1 MITCFNRDKN
11 GECLAYNE
19 DQCSNDCQAR
29 IKTIEEKISLIS
41 CLLLRV
47 NNKKDKKK
55 LNNELLMA
63 KQAKAVLDEGKFEG
77 WMSCY
82 MEDLHRGSGG
92 GQSESDANA
101 KTSMKQK
108 MKDNRPV
115 GIKPTKA
122 QLQEYKEELQKWEAE
137 HEKLE
142 RLSRTSMSHRK
153 EDSYTGVPICFV
165 DHGLGHCNG
174 QRSSRGTLAKD
185 CRECSY
191 LWEENN
197 V

>member
-1 MITCFNRDKN
+1 MICYNQDVE
-11 GECLAYNE
+11 GHCLAYNGVK
-19 DQCSNDCQAR
+19 CSENCSAR
-29 IKTIEEKISLIS
+29 IKTIEEKIALLN
-41 CLLLRV
+41 CLLKGAV
-47 NNKKDKKK
+47 SKKGTHK
-55 LNNELLMA
+55 LEQELMTA
-63 KQAKAVLDEGKFEG
+63 RMVKYNLDRGKYSG

-82 MEDLHRGSGG
+82 IADQHRGTGG

-115 GIKPTKA
+115 GVKPTKA
-122 QLQEYKEELQKWEAE
+122 QLQEYREELQKWEEE

-165 DHGLGHCNG
+165 DHGLGHCKG
-174 QRSSRGTLAKD
+174 QRTSRGILVKD
-185 CRECSY
+185 CRECEY
-191 LWEENN
+191 LWEESK
-197 V
+197 

>member
-1 MITCFNRDKN
+1 MICYNRDVE
-11 GECLAYNE
+11 GRCLAYSGVE
-19 DQCSNDCQAR
+19 CSENCSAR
-29 IKTIEEKISLIS
+29 IKTIEEKIALLN
-41 CLLLRV
+41 CLLKGAAS
-47 NNKKDKKK
+47 KKEIRK
-55 LNNELLMA
+55 LKQELMTA
-63 KQAKAVLDEGKFEG
+63 RMVKYNLDGGKYSG

-82 MEDLHRGSGG
+82 IADQHRGTGG

-115 GIKPTKA
+115 GVKPTKA

>member
-1 MITCFNRDKN
+1 MVCYNQDVE
-11 GECLAYNE
+11 GHCLAYSGVE
-19 DQCSNDCQAR
+19 CSENCSAR
-29 IKTIEEKISLIS
+29 IKTIEEKISLLN
-41 CLLLRV
+41 CLLKGAAS
-47 NNKKDKKK
+47 KKEIRK
-55 LNNELLMA
+55 LKQELMTA
-63 KQAKAVLDEGKFEG
+63 RMVKYNLDEGKYSG

-82 MEDLHRGSGG
+82 IADQHRGTGG

-115 GIKPTKA
+115 GIKPTRA

-185 CRECSY
+185 CKECDY
-191 LWEENN
+191 LWEGNN